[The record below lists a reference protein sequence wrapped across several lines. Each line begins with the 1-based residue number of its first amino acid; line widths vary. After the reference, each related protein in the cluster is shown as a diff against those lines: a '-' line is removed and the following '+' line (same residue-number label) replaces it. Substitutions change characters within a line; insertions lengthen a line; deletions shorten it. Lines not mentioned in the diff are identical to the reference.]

1 MSQKETIVEAN
12 ERIYQN
18 ALILIEGRL
27 YAEAAAEFA
36 RIPDYKDAAE
46 RKLKCEQKAET
57 KHLDDLYAEAD
68 KAAANFNVRSQ
79 EKAIQLF
86 ERIPGHR
93 DADERI
99 EQAKRRI
106 EEITQKERTDREEA
120 IRVAKEE
127 EQKRKARRKR
137 IIRLAI
143 IAVCAAA
150 VCVAGVFL
158 FKKYAVPAMQYRRAV
173 EQIEA
178 GETDEAYRTLH
189 DMNYRDSSDLV
200 FDIAK
205 NRLKDAEVGSTVLFG
220 SYPQGRITSEKKDP
234 IEWIV
239 LDKDGSRLL
248 LISKY
253 ALDALPFMRYDYDAS
268 TTVVTWQSSLVRS
281 WLNNEF
287 LNTAFDEGEIRMLER
302 TSMNNILPDGSYGM
316 RIVDR
321 VFVLSV
327 DEAETYFPTNEARKC
342 VATKY
347 ALGYGAYRSSI
358 GATCSW
364 WLRTPADEV
373 KISEF
378 MANEATDTSNFAI
391 PRISCV
397 STDGEIVEIGYE
409 ILIRGNAVRPVIW
422 VDTEAAGGLKF
433 PK

>member
-1 MSQKETIVEAN
+1 MGQQDPIVETN

-18 ALILIEGRL
+18 ALILMEGRL

-36 RIPDYKDAAE
+36 RIPDYKDTAE
-46 RKLKCEQKAET
+46 KKLECEQKAAT
-57 KHLDDLYAEAD
+57 SHLDDIYAEAD

-79 EKAIQLF
+79 EKAIHLF

-99 EQAKRRI
+99 EQAKRKI
-106 EEITQKERTDREEA
+106 EEITQKERKDREEA
-120 IRVAKEE
+120 IRVAKLD
-127 EQKRKARRKR
+127 EQKKKKRRKR

-158 FKKYAVPAMQYRRAV
+158 FKKYAVPALQYRRAV

-189 DMNYRDSSDLV
+189 GLDYRNSSDLV

-205 NRLKDAEVGSTVLFG
+205 NRLKDAKVGSTVLFG

-239 LDKDGSRLL
+239 LDRDGSRLL

-253 ALDALPFMRYDYDAS
+253 ALDALPFMRYDYDPSA
-268 TTVVTWQSSLVRS
+268 TVVTWQSSLVRS

-287 LNTAFDEGEIRMLER
+287 LNIAFDDGELRMLER
-302 TSMNNILPDGSYGM
+302 TSINNVLPDGSYGM
-316 RIVDR
+316 MIVDR

-327 DEAETYFPTNEARKC
+327 DEAETYFPTSEERKC

-347 ALGYGAYRSSI
+347 ALGFGAYRSSV

-364 WLRTPADEV
+364 WLRTPADEA
-373 KISEF
+373 KIAEF
-378 MANEATDTSNFAI
+378 MADEATDTSNFAM

-397 STDGEIVEIGYE
+397 STDGEIVEIGYD
-409 ILIRGNAVRPVIW
+409 IMIRGNAVRPVIW
-422 VDTEAAGGLKF
+422 VDTESSGLKF
-433 PK
+433 TK

>member
-1 MSQKETIVEAN
+1 MSQQETIAEAN

-46 RKLKCEQKAET
+46 RKLECEQKAET

-86 ERIPGHR
+86 ERIPGYR

-120 IRVAKEE
+120 IRAAKEA
-127 EQKRKARRKR
+127 EQKRKARKKR
-137 IIRLAI
+137 IIRFAI
-143 IAVCAAA
+143 IAACITA

-158 FKKYAVPAMQYRRAV
+158 FKKYAVPALQYRRAV

-178 GETDEAYRTLH
+178 GETDEAYRALH
-189 DMNYRDSSDLV
+189 CMNYRDSSDLI

-205 NRLKDAEVGSTVLFG
+205 DRLKDADVGSTVLFG

-253 ALDALPFMRYDYDAS
+253 ALDALPFMRYDYDTS
-268 TTVVTWQSSLVRS
+268 TTVSWQTSLLRD
-281 WLNNEF
+281 WLNSEF
-287 LNTAFDEGEIRMLER
+287 LNTAFDEGEIRMLRR
-302 TSMNNILPDGSYGM
+302 TSRNDGEAGSSSGM
-316 RIVDR
+316 KISDR
-321 VFVLSV
+321 VFLLSLN
-327 DEAETYFPTNEARKC
+327 EAKKYFPTNEERKC
-342 VATKY
+342 IATKY
-347 ALGYGAYRSSI
+347 ALGYGAYRSSVSE
-358 GATCSW
+358 ACLW
-364 WLRTPADEV
+364 WLRTPVDE
-373 KISEF
+373 
-378 MANEATDTSNFAI
+378 A
-391 PRISCV
+391 
-397 STDGEIVEIGYE
+397 EIVESMDQPSYAVPRAACVGTSGEIIDVGHE
-409 ILIRGNAVRPVIW
+409 ILLRGYAVRPVIW
-422 VDTEAAGGLKF
+422 VDPESATGLTF

>member
-1 MSQKETIVEAN
+1 MGQQETIVETN

-18 ALILIEGRL
+18 ALILMEGRL

-36 RIPDYKDAAE
+36 RIPDYKDTAE
-46 RKLKCEQKAET
+46 KKLECEQKAAT
-57 KHLDDLYAEAD
+57 SHLDDIYAEAD

-79 EKAIQLF
+79 EKAIHLF

-99 EQAKRRI
+99 EQAKRKI

-120 IRVAKEE
+120 IRVAKLD
-127 EQKRKARRKR
+127 EQKKKKRRKR

-158 FKKYAVPAMQYRRAV
+158 FKKYAVPALQYRRAV
-173 EQIEA
+173 EQIET

-189 DMNYRDSSDLV
+189 GLDYRDSSDLV

-205 NRLKDAEVGSTVLFG
+205 NRLKDAKVGSTVLFG

-239 LDKDGSRLL
+239 LDRDGSRLL

-253 ALDALPFMRYDYDAS
+253 ALDALPFMRYDYTPS
-268 TTVVTWQSSLVRS
+268 ETVVTWQSSLVRS

-287 LNTAFDEGEIRMLER
+287 LNTAFDDGELRMLER
-302 TSMNNILPDGSYGM
+302 TSIHNILPDGSYGM
-316 RIVDR
+316 MIVDR

-327 DEAETYFPTNEARKC
+327 DEAETYFPTSEERKC

-347 ALGYGAYRSSI
+347 ALGFGAYRSSV

-364 WLRTPADEV
+364 WLRTPADEA
-373 KISEF
+373 KIAEF
-378 MANEATDTSNFAI
+378 MANEATDSSNFAM

-397 STDGEIVEIGYE
+397 STDGDIVEVGYD

-422 VDTEAAGGLKF
+422 VDIDSTGLQFSK
-433 PK
+433 